1 LHNHE
6 LADFWTMSPAQRTT
20 ALLEAIAATHAW
32 HYERNRAYRQTLA
45 ARGVGATIDLVDGS
59 TGRLS
64 GGQAQLLPRLLR
76 PTAQTFKS
84 YIDLL
89 GTPFP
94 QDRPGD
100 FVEWLS
106 DQISIDLPQ
115 DSSALFRVRYGSL
128 EALLQDIERIYAEF
142 GFEILT
148 SSGTSGRSTIMV
160 RDQASTDNAVE
171 SFYQAFQRY
180 LGMRQVQRAI
190 FVMPRQTRI
199 AMARMASFSVKR
211 LGLADDRIHFA
222 IPFPADP
229 DRVRI
234 RAGRT
239 FRQGWAGTVERRF
252 WYPFMNWMQESYVT
266 PRAVRTTIELLG
278 RAEAAGEK
286 VLLFGGW
293 VQLHAIAQELQR
305 AGRILHLAPGSLL
318 GTGGGL
324 KDRYPFTSAQI
335 RQDLAGVV
343 KVASG
348 VGSDSTAGPIPIRD
362 VYGMAEGNWAAMQC
376 RHGHYHIPPWI
387 YAWTLDDDDR
397 LQEEPDAVGLLA
409 FFDPYGGGGLFPAF
423 FRTTDQIRLIRGDEA
438 GNGGLACPCGET
450 GAYIAQDSIQRV
462 DLLDE
467 AGCAAQL

>member
-1 LHNHE
+1 
-6 LADFWTMSPAQRTT
+6 MSLAQRTT

-32 HYERNRAYRQTLA
+32 HYERNRAYRQTVA
-45 ARGVGATIDLVDGS
+45 ARGVGATIDLVDAS
-59 TGRLS
+59 TGRS
-64 GGQAQLLPRLLR
+64 TGGQAQLLPRLLR
-76 PTAQTFKS
+76 TTAQTFKS

-94 QDRPGD
+94 QDRPRA
-100 FVEWLS
+100 FIEWLS

-115 DSSALFRVRYGSL
+115 DSFALFRARYGSL
-128 EALLQDIERIYAEF
+128 EELLQDIERVYAEF

-160 RDQASTDNAVE
+160 RDQASTDSTVE

-180 LGMRQVQRAI
+180 LGVRQVQRAI

-234 RAGRT
+234 RSGRT
-239 FRQGWAGTVERRF
+239 FRPGLAGTVERRF
-252 WYPFMNWMQESYVT
+252 WNPFMNWMQESYVT
-266 PRAVRTTIELLG
+266 PRAVRATIELLE

-286 VLLFGGW
+286 VILFGGW
-293 VQLHAIAQELQR
+293 VQLHAIAQELQQ
-305 AGRILHLAPGSLL
+305 AGRIVHLASGSLL
-318 GTGGGL
+318 GAGGGL
-324 KDRYPFTSAQI
+324 KERYPFTPAQI
-335 RQDLAGVV
+335 RQELADVV
-343 KVASG
+343 KLANG
-348 VGSDSTAGPIPIRD
+348 VGSDSTARPVPIRD
-362 VYGMAEGNWAAMQC
+362 FYGMAEGNWAAMQC
-376 RHGHYHIPPWI
+376 RYGHYHIPPWI
-387 YAWTLDDDDR
+387 YAWTLDDDDC

-409 FFDPYGGGGLFPAF
+409 FLDPYGGGGLFPAF
-423 FRTTDQIRLIRGDEA
+423 FKTTDQIRLIQGDEA
-438 GNGGLACPCGET
+438 GNGSLACPCGET

>member
-20 ALLEAIAATHAW
+20 TLLQAIAATHAW
-32 HYERNRAYRQTLA
+32 HYERNRAYQQTVA

-59 TGRLS
+59 TGRPN
-64 GGQAQLLPRLLR
+64 GGQANLLPRLLR

-94 QDRPGD
+94 QDRPRAFAD
-100 FVEWLS
+100 WLL
-106 DQISIDLPQ
+106 DQISIDPAQ
-115 DSSALFRVRYGSL
+115 DSALFQERYGSL
-128 EALLQDIERIYAEF
+128 EALLQDVERVYAEF

-160 RDQASTDNAVE
+160 RDQASTDNTVE
-171 SFYQAFQRY
+171 SFYQCFLRY

-211 LGLADDRIHFA
+211 LGLADDRIHFT

-239 FRQGWAGTVERRF
+239 FRPGWAGTVERRL
-252 WYPFMNWMQESYVT
+252 WYPFINRMQESYVT
-266 PRAVRTTIELLG
+266 QRAVRSTIELLE

-286 VLLFGGW
+286 VL
-293 VQLHAIAQELQR
+293 QELQQ
-305 AGRILHLAPGSLL
+305 AERILYLAQGSLL

-324 KDRYPFTSAQI
+324 KELYPFTPAQI
-335 RQDLAGVV
+335 RHDLAGVV
-343 KVASG
+343 KLANG
-348 VGSDSTAGPIPIRD
+348 FGSDSTAGPIPIRD
-362 VYGMAEGNWAAMQC
+362 TYGMAEGNWAAMQC
-376 RHGHYHIPPWI
+376 QHGHYHVPPWI
-387 YAWTLDDDDR
+387 YAWTLDDDDC
-397 LQEEPDAVGLLA
+397 LQEEPDAIGLLA
-409 FFDPYGGGGLFPAF
+409 FFDPFGGGRLFPAF
-423 FRTTDQIRLIRGDEA
+423 FKTTDQIRLIRGDEV
-438 GNGGLACPCGET
+438 GNGDLACPCGET
-450 GAYIAQDSIQRV
+450 GSYIVQNSIQRV